1 MAKFLLIHGSCHGAW
16 CWRDVIPA
24 LKARGHDVSAIDLPS
39 HGADTTPY
47 QEVTL
52 DAYADAITAAMGD
65 DTILVGHS
73 MAGYPITAAAEKA
86 PQKIARLVY
95 LCAYVPAAGKSLV
108 DLRIAAPR
116 QPLLHAIEKTRDGL
130 GFAVKP
136 EAATGVFY
144 QDCPS
149 EAAQFAISN
158 LCVQA
163 IAPQATAIPLSARSQ
178 DLPRSYIRCTDDQTI
193 PPEYQ
198 LTMTADWPRRDVHHM
213 DCGHSPFFA
222 MPEAL
227 AALLDQI
234 SKG

>member
-24 LKARGHDVSAIDLPS
+24 LQARGHDVAAIDLPS
-39 HGADTTPY
+39 HGADSTPY

-52 DAYADAITAAMGD
+52 DAYADAIAAAMGD

-116 QPLLHAIEKTRDGL
+116 QPPLHAIEKTEDGL

-144 QDCPS
+144 QDCPR
-149 EAAQFAISN
+149 EAAEFAISN

-163 IAPQATAIPLSARSQ
+163 IAPQATALPLTARSQ

-222 MPEAL
+222 VPEAL